1 MSGKESYR
9 DKPNPVPGL
18 LGQIDEG
25 VQQLLGEMQ
34 QGRSE
39 RLERYLEFTSRFHKY
54 SLHNQMLIF
63 LQCPHATVVAGYRK
77 WQDMGY
83 QVAKG
88 EKGIRILAPRPYQVV
103 DEETQEVHEQVK
115 FVSVSVFDVSQ
126 LVNTTNNPVPEF
138 FTPLADDQQELGTR
152 LTKAME
158 EDKIRVTEEETGRT
172 QGYSGRGHVAVRA
185 GLDSRNKVLT
195 LLHEYAHELLHW
207 DDEGK
212 RQDIRIKECHAEA
225 VSYVV
230 AHHFGL
236 RNPFSSDYLQHWGN
250 TPKDLAAELD
260 TVRRTAAYIIERIEN
275 SDEEGPSSTE
285 NFRAGPNPP

>member
-39 RLERYLEFTSRFHKY
+39 RLERYLAFTSRFHKY

-63 LQCPHATVVAGYRK
+63 LQCPHATFVAGYRT

-88 EKGIRILAPRPYQVV
+88 QKGIRILAPRPYQVV
-103 DEETQEVHEQVK
+103 DEETQEIREVVR
-115 FVSVSVFDVSQ
+115 FVGVSVFDASQ
-126 LVNTTNNPVPEF
+126 LVNTADNPLPQF
-138 FTPLADDQQELGTR
+138 FASLADDQRELSER
-152 LTKAME
+152 LTRVME
-158 EDKIRVTEEETGRT
+158 ADNIRVTEEEIGQT
-172 QGYSGRGHVAVRA
+172 QGYSSRGRVAVHA
-185 GLDSRNKVLT
+185 GLDSRNKVLA

-207 DDEGK
+207 DAEGK
-212 RQDIRIKECHAEA
+212 RQDIRVKECHAEA

-236 RNPFSSDYLQHWGN
+236 HNPFSSDYLQHWGN
-250 TPKDLAAELD
+250 TPKGLVAELE
-260 TVRRTAAYIIERIEN
+260 TIRRASAYIINRIELEHP
-275 SDEEGPSSTE
+275 EEPAWT
-285 NFRAGPNPP
+285 